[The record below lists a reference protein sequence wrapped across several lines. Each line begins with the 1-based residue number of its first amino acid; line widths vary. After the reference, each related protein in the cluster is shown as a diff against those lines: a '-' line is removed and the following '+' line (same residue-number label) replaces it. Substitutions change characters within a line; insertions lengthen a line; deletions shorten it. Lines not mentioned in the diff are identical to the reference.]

1 MQCKLTI
8 PERLKDLRVEH
19 GLTLEQ
25 LAEATGL
32 SRAALGKYESDDFKD
47 ISPYSIV
54 TLAQFYGVSADYLM
68 GLTEQKNHPN
78 TELEALHLNDDAIEV
93 LKSGKINNR
102 LLCEMVTHEGF
113 RRLLLDIEIYVDR
126 IASAQINN
134 LNALVSIARAKI
146 LAERASDEKDAYLRT
161 LEAAYI
167 EEDKYFTHAVHEDM
181 DAIIADIRELHRK
194 DSTTAD
200 EGTLAA
206 KLKNDIEEAMQFQ
219 GSAQERELRIYCNQ
233 LGIPYDKLTP
243 EELTSIMS
251 ALRKSKLYKMNTG
264 KGLRG
269 KGSMTHGKGK
279 RKRK

>member
-1 MQCKLTI
+1 M
-8 PERLKDLRVEH
+8 RVEH

-25 LAEATGL
+25 LAEVTGL
-32 SRAALGKYESDDFKD
+32 SRSALGKYEADDFKD

-68 GLTEQKNHPN
+68 GLTEQKNHSN
-78 TELEALHLNDDAIEV
+78 TEIDALHLNDEAIEV

-113 RRLLLDIEIYVDR
+113 LRLLLDIEIYVDR
-126 IASAQINN
+126 IASAQIND
-134 LNALVSIARAKI
+134 LNALVSIARAEI
-146 LAERASDEKDAYLRT
+146 LAERALEERDDYLRT

-167 EEDKYFTHAVHEDM
+167 EEDKYFTHVVHEDI
-181 DAIIADIRELHRK
+181 DVIIADVRELHRK

-206 KLKNDIEEAMQFQ
+206 KLKRDIEEAIQFQ

-251 ALRKSKLYKMNTG
+251 ALRKSNYIERTQEKSCAVKAA
-264 KGLRG
+264 
-269 KGSMTHGKGK
+269 
-279 RKRK
+279 